1 MSYHKRNVHTID
13 NGKGKKGKGQETLPE
28 GLPRGKARD
37 VKETHCEREFTEPK
51 GREETK
57 QN

>member
-1 MSYHKRNVHTID
+1 MSYHKRNVHTIEK
-13 NGKGKKGKGQETLPE
+13 GKGKKGQGRETLPG

-37 VKETHCEREFTEPK
+37 VQETHCEREFTELK